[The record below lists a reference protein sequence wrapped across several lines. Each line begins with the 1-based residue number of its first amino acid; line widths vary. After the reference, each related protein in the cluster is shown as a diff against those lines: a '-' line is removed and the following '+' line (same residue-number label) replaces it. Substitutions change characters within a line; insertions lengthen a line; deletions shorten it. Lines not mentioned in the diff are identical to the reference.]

1 MSQDPLQI
9 ASLRKSLSFHPMYGE
24 IQDLKK
30 LKIFMETHVFAVWDF
45 MSLLK
50 ALQRRLTCVEI
61 PWKPAKVDKR
71 LTRLINEIVLGEESD
86 KDELGVVMDHYSLY
100 LEAMNELGA
109 DTQKVSVFTD
119 SLDFQLLRP
128 AVADFVR
135 FNLNLCFEGPVHEV
149 AAAFLWGREKLIPD
163 MFQGLLNKLEEQK
176 VCSDKLRYYI
186 QRHIDLD
193 GGEHSHLAFECLEI
207 LCEGDEGKWQA
218 AVAVGERSLSLRSK
232 LWDDVITQFQEQQHL
247 VVS

>member
-1 MSQDPLQI
+1 
-9 ASLRKSLSFHPMYGE
+9 MYGE
-24 IQDLKK
+24 IQDLER
-30 LKIFMETHVFAVWDF
+30 LKIFMETHIYAVWDF

-50 ALQRRLTCVEI
+50 TLQRHLTCVEI
-61 PWKPAKVDKR
+61 PWRPAKVDKR

-86 KDELGVVMDHYSLY
+86 RDESGAVMDHFSLY
-100 LEAMNELGA
+100 REAMIELGA
-109 DTQKVSVFTD
+109 DGEKIERFIGT
-119 SLDFQLLRP
+119 LDFDLLRP
-128 AVADFVR
+128 AVAEFVR
-135 FNLNLCFEGPVHEV
+135 FNLKLCFERPVYEV

-207 LCEGDEGKWQA
+207 LCEGDAGKWED
-218 AVAVGERSLSLRSK
+218 AVAVGRESLILRSK
-232 LWDDVITQFQEQQHL
+232 LWDDVLAQFHERQGHL
-247 VVS
+247 VS